1 MTKVMVTV
9 LVKMLVAYVC
19 KNRQM
24 MARAVVGVMAKVVV
38 KVILDMMEKCW
49 KPINTSGGKRGS
61 GSDGMSEGTCR
72 GEGDGQMV
80 EQLWQHRWQK

>member
-1 MTKVMVTV
+1 
-9 LVKMLVAYVC
+9 
-19 KNRQM
+19 
-24 MARAVVGVMAKVVV
+24 
-38 KVILDMMEKCW
+38 MMEKCW

-61 GSDGMSEGTCR
+61 GSNGMSEGTCR